1 MTRIDKVKA
10 TWLKKLMECDFETL
24 GWDARRKR
32 VLIEQDSKCN
42 RCDIDEWQGEKITLE
57 VDHINGDNK
66 DHIRNNLEGLCPNC
80 HSLTPTWRGRNKPRF
95 NSEFKVSD
103 EELLHALSE
112 CKSTRQ
118 ALLSVGLAAKGNNY
132 NRVKKL
138 MGV

>member
-66 DHIRNNLEGLCPNC
+66 DLHQHGEEEINLDLIVN
-80 HSLTPTWRGRNKPRF
+80 LKF
-95 NSEFKVSD
+95 
-103 EELLHALSE
+103 
-112 CKSTRQ
+112 
-118 ALLSVGLAAKGNNY
+118 
-132 NRVKKL
+132 L
-138 MGV
+138 MKNFFTH